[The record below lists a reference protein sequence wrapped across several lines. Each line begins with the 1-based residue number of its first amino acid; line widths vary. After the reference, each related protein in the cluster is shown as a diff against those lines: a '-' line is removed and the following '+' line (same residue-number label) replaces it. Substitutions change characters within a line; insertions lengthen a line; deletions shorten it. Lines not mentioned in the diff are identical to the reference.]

1 MHIERVQIE
10 EGFLDGLD
18 VAFSPGLN
26 VVIGARGTGKTSLI
40 ELVKFCLDV
49 KGHTPETSRRS
60 FDHALSV
67 LGNGQVTVTISDGSR
82 KVVVSRTAADTTP
95 RASGPYV
102 APLVF
107 SQTEIESVGL
117 QASGRLGLL
126 SGFAGVA
133 TDNAQESDAAAEAR
147 SLTVQ
152 SATLRRDIEE
162 IQRHVAMI
170 PAIDAELVKLAPSE
184 QQLSAL
190 SAETSKRKQELD
202 ALAAEMSKKSV
213 GQAVLD
219 RFKQGVVR
227 WRSAIAAA
235 ARDVPRTEQWPE
247 SADVDP
253 MAAVRARIAKAQVH
267 LTIAT
272 RASPS
277 LSNTNPSWLNRAAID
292 HET

>member
-1 MHIERVQIE
+1 MYIERVQIE

-67 LGNGQVTVTISDGSR
+67 LGNGQVTVTISDGNR

-95 RASGPYV
+95 RASEPYA

-117 QASGRLGLL
+117 QAIGRLGLL

-133 TDNAQESDAAAEAR
+133 TDNAPESDAAAEAR

-152 SATLRRDIEE
+152 SATLRREIEE
-162 IQRHVAMI
+162 LQRRVAEI
-170 PAIDAELVKLAPSE
+170 PAINAELVKLAPSE

-190 SAETSKRKQELD
+190 SAEASKRKQELD
-202 ALAAEMSKKSV
+202 ALAADMSKKSV
-213 GQAVLD
+213 GQAVLTP
-219 RFKQGVVR
+219 
-227 WRSAIAAA
+227 A
-235 ARDVPRTEQWPE
+235 E
-247 SADVDP
+247 
-253 MAAVRARIAKAQVH
+253 
-267 LTIAT
+267 
-272 RASPS
+272 
-277 LSNTNPSWLNRAAID
+277 N
-292 HET
+292 